1 MFNSLA
7 VTQNLDL
14 WSEML
19 RGTESGQKCCVRMKI
34 DMNSNNGNY
43 KFLEVV
49 GISIHKFLGALRD
62 PTIYRCKKEPHVRT
76 GDKYKYQIKVKNERE
91 ILV

>member
-1 MFNSLA
+1 M
-7 VTQNLDL
+7 
-14 WSEML
+14 
-19 RGTESGQKCCVRMKI
+19 
-34 DMNSNNGNY
+34 
-43 KFLEVV
+43 EVV

-91 ILV
+91 ATCLAYTPRMILHVQLSTVLRVSHMH